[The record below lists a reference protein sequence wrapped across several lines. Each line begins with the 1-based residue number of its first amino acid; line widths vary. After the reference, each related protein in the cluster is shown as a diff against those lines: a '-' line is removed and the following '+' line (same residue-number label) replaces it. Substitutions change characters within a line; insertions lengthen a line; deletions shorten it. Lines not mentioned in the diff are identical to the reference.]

1 MDHNEI
7 ISEFENQMKW
17 ALDDY
22 KSWRDSP
29 DALEAI
35 SNLANNTIYQLKDI
49 IEELKSDLKE
59 KEDYQAYLP
68 PHLQLVVLTGLPGS
82 GKSSLAIELKK
93 RGFEIVCQDTLGS
106 RKACEEVVKKLMK
119 EGKKC
124 VIDRCNHTNHQR
136 NIWINLMMRFAPRQ
150 LNPVALILH
159 LKQNPNVCM
168 QRVLER
174 KGHKTLPPVLS
185 SKSVIDRFALSFEE
199 PSHDRVWV
207 VEDNWIAPL
216 LALAIDLDGAVDMC
230 RRGVSSFKIP
240 TK

>member
-1 MDHNEI
+1 
-7 ISEFENQMKW
+7 
-17 ALDDY
+17 
-22 KSWRDSP
+22 
-29 DALEAI
+29 
-35 SNLANNTIYQLKDI
+35 
-49 IEELKSDLKE
+49 
-59 KEDYQAYLP
+59 
-68 PHLQLVVLTGLPGS
+68 
-82 GKSSLAIELKK
+82 
-93 RGFEIVCQDTLGS
+93 LGS

-136 NIWINLMMRFAPRQ
+136 NIWVNLMMRFAPRQ